1 MDSLIFELQIVFYFQ
16 LFLSA
21 NVRHNIV
28 KEVIHRGLNMMTYFS
43 SFSHDPENSYSLSPC
58 GCYVSG
64 FHLTVELIGSER
76 NSS

>member
-1 MDSLIFELQIVFYFQ
+1 MV
-16 LFLSA
+16 
-21 NVRHNIV
+21 
-28 KEVIHRGLNMMTYFS
+28 HRGLNMVAYFS

-64 FHLTVELIGSER
+64 FHQAVELIDNES